1 MQDMQK
7 HQLGRSGLEVFAFRL
22 GISRFN
28 AMSRRN
34 ALIASMTLPW
44 VAAPAF
50 AIAQTDSARRQ
61 AGSKVLVAYFS
72 RSGNTR
78 VIAGQIRRARNAD
91 LFEIQPAAQYP
102 EDYEET
108 VAQAQ
113 RETSSSYEP
122 PLKAKVTN
130 MADYETV
137 FLGFPIWG
145 QTAPPVIRS
154 FFSSH
159 DLTGKTLI
167 PFITHGGYGIGN
179 SLSVLAARAPHSR
192 LLDAS
197 FSIQADQERQ
207 TLTRVT
213 RWLGEVQTKA
223 AK

>member
-1 MQDMQK
+1 
-7 HQLGRSGLEVFAFRL
+7 
-22 GISRFN
+22 
-28 AMSRRN
+28 
-34 ALIASMTLPW
+34 MTLPLLILSKFT
-44 VAAPAF
+44 PAK
-50 AIAQTDSARRQ
+50 TDFTQRQ
-61 AGSKVLVAYFS
+61 AGSKPLVVYFS

-91 LFEIQPAAQYP
+91 LFEIQLATPYP

-113 RETSSSYEP
+113 RETSSRYEP
-122 PLKAKVTN
+122 PLKASVTN
-130 MADYETV
+130 VADYETV
-137 FLGFPIWG
+137 FVGFPIWG

-154 FFSSH
+154 FLASH
-159 DLTGKTLI
+159 DLAGKTLI

-179 SLSVLAARAPHSR
+179 SLSVLAAHASRSR
-192 LLDAS
+192 LLNAG